1 MSIKDL
7 YTTAQR
13 NGFYLPAQKSNII
26 NEDYLR
32 RVITG
37 KLFCPKYS
45 DIKLL
50 PCPTPPDK
58 ITLLE
63 MARKIKCPN
72 NLKLGID
79 DPDHLPDKDWLIKVI
94 STYR

>member
-1 MSIKDL
+1 
-7 YTTAQR
+7 
-13 NGFYLPAQKSNII
+13 
-26 NEDYLR
+26 
-32 RVITG
+32 
-37 KLFCPKYS
+37 
-45 DIKLL
+45 L